1 MGITMTPEQVR
12 DYFVAVEERAKALTN
27 GQMPTGKIPAGILLG
42 VAEKLR
48 WIELSSSLWNKSKT
62 PGLMAPGERRTK

>member
-27 GQMPTGKIPAGILLG
+27 ATGKIPAEILLG
-42 VAEKLR
+42 VAEKYGDKL
-48 WIELSSSLWNKSKT
+48 LSKHTLDRIIQ
-62 PGLMAPGERRTK
+62 LAVE